1 MVRKEETYYW
11 PLWFSKILSPREQR
25 KIKKIIPQLGR
36 AQNYLW
42 RALNIYDDF
51 LDGAGERAELPLANR
66 CFRCYLEIHYRL
78 NLSSDYYRL
87 FNKIN
92 NDLDK
97 ANQEEITAPKI
108 KIKNNRIFFPNKLV
122 PNKKANS
129 LARKSLALALGPLAL
144 LFALNGKKS
153 KHHPKFWAAFNF
165 FVYSLAAKQLADDSH
180 DWHEDLE
187 EGLITSAN
195 RPILLAA
202 RKRNLKLTL
211 ENPSTTANLLFAI
224 EAAPLINAELE
235 NLCARARREMAKISK
250 NKKNILLTRLIT
262 PLEKAC
268 AKAKKFQALVVSNSQ
283 KML

>member
-1 MVRKEETYYW
+1 MAKKEETFYW
-11 PLWFSKILSPREQR
+11 PLWFSKILNPREQI

-51 LDGAGERAELPLANR
+51 LDGAGERAKLPLANR
-66 CFRCYLEIHYRL
+66 SFRRYLEIHYRL
-78 NLSSDYYRL
+78 NLSNDYYRL

-97 ANQEEITAPKI
+97 ANQEEIAAPKI
-108 KIKNNRIFFPNKLV
+108 KIKNNQVFIPKKLAL
-122 PNKKANS
+122 NKKADS

-144 LFALNGKKS
+144 LFALGDKKS
-153 KHHPKFWAAFNF
+153 KFHPKFWAAFNF
-165 FVYSLAAKQLADDSH
+165 FKYALAAKQLADDSH
-180 DWHEDLE
+180 DWREDLK

-202 RKRNLKLTL
+202 RKRNLELRL
-211 ENPSTTANLLFAI
+211 ESPSTTANLLFAI
-224 EAAPLINAELE
+224 EAAPLISAELE

-250 NKKNILLTRLIT
+250 NEKNILLTRLIT

-268 AKAKKFQALVVSNSQ
+268 AKAKRFQTLVVLNGQ